1 MPVFAGD
8 DITDESGFAVV
19 NARAG
24 ISILVGEREPSAAHY
39 SLRSPGAVR
48 RWLGSGASA

>member
-24 ISILVGEREPSAAHY
+24 ISVLVGTREPSAAHFA
-39 SLRSPGAVR
+39 LPGPGAVR
-48 RWLGSGASA
+48 RWLAEAVA